1 MRESTPYPMN
11 LTTRSDNG
19 PPELRLA
26 ATVVP
31 LRDAPGGLEVLM
43 TIRPQSMR
51 FMGGMAVFPGGALDP
66 ADYDERWE
74 ALSALS
80 GAQAAALLELDD
92 VREALGTLICAL
104 RESYEEVGLLLASG
118 PPAGLS
124 QADASDATAFLADCL
139 AASLTLATDAL
150 VPAGRWITPVGL
162 PIRFDARFFLARVPD
177 GWEPTPDPLEVESC
191 HWLSPAGALAAFASG
206 DMVMAPPTIE
216 MLQRLDAHEGTT
228 ASLEGLRRESGKRGG
243 IMNVRLSPLVRVVLA
258 PNPGMMTGP
267 GTNSYVVGAG
277 PVVVIDPAVDDE
289 EYIEALLENEQVSE
303 ILVTHR
309 HSDHVGGV
317 AAVAER
323 TGAPVRAFGP
333 EPAGGVDVVELEDGD
348 GIEAGNA
355 RLVALHTPGHASDHL
370 CFLLEGMATLFAGDN
385 VLGHGTAVI
394 APPDGNMGDYL
405 ESLTRMRSLGL
416 DRIYPGHGRPLD
428 DGDEVLGGYL
438 AHRAEREA
446 AILAA
451 LADGSLTLEEIVAL
465 VYTDTDPALHA
476 LAQYSALAHLELA
489 EAKGATLRDGM
500 RWRLVRNDRAE

>member
-1 MRESTPYPMN
+1 MRESTPYRMN

-26 ATVVP
+26 ATVVL

-74 ALSALS
+74 TLSAVS
-80 GAQAAALLELDD
+80 GTQAAALLGLDD

-118 PPAGLS
+118 APEGLS
-124 QADASDATAFLADCL
+124 QADASDAAAFLAECL
-139 AASLTLATDAL
+139 AAGVTLATDAL
-150 VPAGRWITPVGL
+150 VPAGRWITPL
-162 PIRFDARFFLARVPD
+162 HSPIRFDARFFLARVPG
-177 GWEPTPDPLEVESC
+177 GWEPTPDPGEVDSC
-191 HWLSPAGALAAFASG
+191 HWLSPAGALAGFAAG
-206 DMVMAPPTIE
+206 DMMMVPPTIE
-216 MLQRLDAHEGTT
+216 MLQRLDSFGTVEET
-228 ASLEGLRRESGKRGG
+228 LEGLRKDAMKQGG
-243 IMNVRLSPLVRVVLA
+243 VMNVRLSPLVRLVLA
-258 PNPGMMTGP
+258 PNPGLMTGP
-267 GTNSYVVGAG
+267 GTSSYVVGTG
-277 PVVVIDPAVDDE
+277 PVVVIDPAVSDP
-289 EYIEALLENEQVSE
+289 EYIEALVGGEEVAE

-309 HSDHVGGV
+309 HSDHTGGV
-317 AAVAER
+317 AAVVAR

-333 EPAGGVDVVELEDGD
+333 VQAGGVDVVELHDGD
-348 GIEAGNA
+348 EIEAGA
-355 RLVALHTPGHASDHL
+355 TRLVALHTPGHSSDHL
-370 CFLLEGMATLFAGDN
+370 CFFMKDASTLFAGDN
-385 VLGHGTAVI
+385 ILGEGTAVI

-428 DGDEVLGGYL
+428 GGDEVLGGYL

-451 LADGSLTLEEIVAL
+451 LSDGPLTPEEIVAR
-465 VYTDTDPALHA
+465 VYTDTPSHLHA
-476 LAQYSALAHLELA
+476 LAQYSVLAHLEFA
-489 EAKGATLRDGM
+489 EAKGTTLRDGI
-500 RWRLVRNDRAE
+500 RWRLVRKVHGE